1 MTSQSLRKPVRK
13 AVFPVA
19 GLGTR
24 FLPATKAIPKELLP
38 IVDRPLIQYAVDEA
52 REAGIEEL
60 IFVTGRGKTAIV
72 EHFDTAYELEATMGE
87 RGKSLSALEPTR
99 IKPGNLVTVRQ
110 QVPLGL
116 GHAIWCARAIV
127 GDEPFAIF
135 LPDEL
140 MIGNGEETG
149 GCMKQMIDAYEEVG
163 GNLISV
169 LEVPREEVSSYGVIA
184 PGEKLAGHGGALT
197 EVKGLVEKP
206 KVEDAPSNLII
217 SGRYILQPE
226 VMRTLENQEKGAG
239 GEIQLTDAMARM
251 IGGQPFHAVT
261 FDGRRFDCG
270 SKVGFVEATLALALE
285 REDMGEEVRAIARKL
300 LG

>member
-1 MTSQSLRKPVRK
+1 MTSPTQKPIKK

-38 IVDRPLIQYAVDEA
+38 VVDRPLIQYAVDEA
-52 REAGIEEL
+52 REAGIEQM

-72 EHFDTAYELEATMGE
+72 EHFDVAYELEDTMGS
-87 RGKSLSALEPTR
+87 RGKDMSVLEPTR
-99 IKPGNLVTVRQ
+99 ATPGDIITVRQ
-110 QVPLGL
+110 QVPMGL

-140 MIGNGEETG
+140 MIGKKGGT
-149 GCMKQMIDAYEEVG
+149 GCMAQMVEAYNEVG

-169 LEVPREEVSSYGVIA
+169 LEVPMEEVPSYGVID
-184 PGEKLAGHGGALT
+184 PGAEKGALT

-206 KVEDAPSNLII
+206 PLEEAPSNKIV

-239 GEIQLTDAMARM
+239 GEIQLTDAMAKM
-251 IGGQPFHAVT
+251 IGDQPFHAVT
-261 FDGRRFDCG
+261 FDGNRYDCG
-270 SKVGFVEATLALALE
+270 SKLGFVEATLALALE
-285 REDMGEEVRAIARKL
+285 REDMGEDVRAMAHRL